1 MFANLTLFALTF
13 SLVLSAQS
21 DDGKKLVTL
30 RDFSVPGSRFS
41 TVSIVRL
48 AGLHT
53 GKQVNFLLL
62 NDALQ
67 KVVSSG
73 LIENIDFEYENY
85 EDKPEEVKLLMKCRD
100 AMPIVPSRVVIDGAD
115 EEAIWKWLQ
124 NVDPLFTRE
133 LPPNEKALRLY
144 ENWIGKYLEA
154 NGQPDFAQT
163 AVIRAETEGPAG
175 NVQRVVF
182 KRVTLRNATGKKPK
196 R

>member
-30 RDFSVPGSRFS
+30 RDFSVQGSRFS
-41 TVSIVRL
+41 TVSVVRL

-53 GKQVNFLLL
+53 GKRVNFLLL

-124 NVDPLFTRE
+124 NADPLFTRK
-133 LPPNEKALRLY
+133 LPPNERPCVSMRTGSENTWKRTANRTLRRPPLSALRP
-144 ENWIGKYLEA
+144 KA
-154 NGQPDFAQT
+154 R
-163 AVIRAETEGPAG
+163 RATS
-175 NVQRVVF
+175 
-182 KRVTLRNATGKKPK
+182 NAWSSSA
-196 R
+196 

>member
-13 SLVLSAQS
+13 SLILSAQS

-30 RDFSVPGSRFS
+30 RDFSVQGSRFS
-41 TVSIVRL
+41 TVSVVRL

-85 EDKPEEVKLLMKCRD
+85 EDKPEEVKLVMKCRYHPD
-100 AMPIVPSRVVIDGAD
+100 RAVANRDRWGGG
-115 EEAIWKWLQ
+115 
-124 NVDPLFTRE
+124 RCH
-133 LPPNEKALRLY
+133 
-144 ENWIGKYLEA
+144 LEVA
-154 NGQPDFAQT
+154 AKRRS
-163 AVIRAETEGPAG
+163 AVHA
-175 NVQRVVF
+175 
-182 KRVTLRNATGKKPK
+182 
-196 R
+196 